1 MKRVSYIIMVSLL
14 TLGLVGCARGNK
26 ETVTPEAEVEFTPMV
41 SVTGEVIPAK
51 WSNLSIQTAGTVIE
65 VLVEPGDEV
74 AEGDLLVQLDP
85 AEAQLAVQQAEASLA
100 NAQAQAMLLETRPR
114 PQDVTS
120 AEQQVDVAEATLS
133 QAIAQRDQLRA
144 GTLNAEIAAA
154 RAEVAGAEAAHKDA
168 QLRYDDVQD
177 QDVYDWKK
185 EKAGLEWRAA
195 EQALEAAQVRL
206 AQLQRSVG
214 ARIEEVE
221 AVVEAVA
228 AQKDVSLAQLTLIQA
243 GATAEEIAVAHADVA
258 RAQVELEAARVM
270 LERCELHA
278 PFDATIGAVN
288 VRTGELVTPGDYLVT
303 LGDLTA
309 LQVET
314 TDLDEIDVAHVDV
327 GSLADVTFDALPERA
342 FAGRVTRISPMAD
355 PGAGGVNYTVIIELE
370 ELDPTIR
377 WGMTAFI
384 DIEVEQ

>member
-1 MKRVSYIIMVSLL
+1 MKRVSCIIVVSLL
-14 TLGLVGCARGNK
+14 TLGLVGCGGGNK
-26 ETVTPEAEVEFTPMV
+26 ETATPEAEVESTPMV
-41 SVTGEVIPAK
+41 SVTGEVMPAK

-74 AEGDLLVQLDP
+74 AEGDLLVRLDP
-85 AEAQLAVQQAEASLA
+85 VEAQLAVQQAEAALA
-100 NAQAQAMLLETRPR
+100 NAQAQVALLEARPR
-114 PQDVTS
+114 PKDVAS
-120 AEQQVDVAEATLS
+120 AEQQVEVAEATLS
-133 QAIAQRDQLRA
+133 QAVAQRDQLRA

-154 RAEVAGAEAAHKDA
+154 QAEVAGAEAAHKDA

-177 QDVYDWKK
+177 QDVYEWKK

-206 AQLQRSVG
+206 AQLQRSIG
-214 ARIEEVE
+214 ARTEEAD
-221 AVVEAVA
+221 AVVEAAA

-243 GATAEEIAVAHADVA
+243 GATAEEIAVAYADVA
-258 RAQVELEAARVM
+258 QAQVDLDAARVA

-278 PFDATIGAVN
+278 PFDGTVGAVN
-288 VRTGELVTPGDYLVT
+288 VRTGELVALGDSLVT
-303 LGDLTA
+303 LGDLTS

-327 GSLADVTFDALPERA
+327 GSLAAVTFDSLPERT
-342 FAGRVTRISPMAD
+342 FTGRATRISPMAD
-355 PGAGGVNYTVIIELE
+355 PGAGGVNYTVIIEME
-370 ELDPTIR
+370 ELGPTIR
-377 WGMTAFI
+377 WGMTAFV

>member
-1 MKRVSYIIMVSLL
+1 
-14 TLGLVGCARGNK
+14 
-26 ETVTPEAEVEFTPMV
+26 
-41 SVTGEVIPAK
+41 
-51 WSNLSIQTAGTVIE
+51 
-65 VLVEPGDEV
+65 
-74 AEGDLLVQLDP
+74 
-85 AEAQLAVQQAEASLA
+85 
-100 NAQAQAMLLETRPR
+100 
-114 PQDVTS
+114 
-120 AEQQVDVAEATLS
+120 
-133 QAIAQRDQLRA
+133 
-144 GTLNAEIAAA
+144 
-154 RAEVAGAEAAHKDA
+154 VAGAEAAHKDA

-327 GSLADVTFDALPERA
+327 GSLADVTFDALTERA